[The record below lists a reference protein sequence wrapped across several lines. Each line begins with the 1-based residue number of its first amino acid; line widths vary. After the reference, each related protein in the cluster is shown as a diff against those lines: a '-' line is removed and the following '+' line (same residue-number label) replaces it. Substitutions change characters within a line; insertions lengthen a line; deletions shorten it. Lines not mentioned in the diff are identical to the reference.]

1 MSSLGNPDSP
11 GGHTHAE
18 AHSAVALASRRIAA
32 LSLGVTVCLLVLKLA
47 VGIISDSIAVLSD
60 AVDSATDLVGGAAA
74 LISLRIAAQPADED
88 HPYGH
93 GKVEAVS
100 ASVAATV
107 VGLGGG
113 LITFQAVRRLIEG
126 SPDID
131 VGIGLVAM
139 AIAAAANLLMAVLM
153 RREAR
158 RSGSMALSAEATHL
172 QTNVVQAGAIILG
185 LALVGITGQSLFD
198 PIAALL
204 LAAYMG
210 WTAIGLVRTALED
223 IMDQSL
229 PDADLIAIAEVLKAH
244 GGEVLGY
251 HRLRTRRSGATR
263 HIDMHLIF
271 EADRTVADVHEASD
285 HIEADIQARLPGAE
299 VVIHPEPDEGQERTP
314 LS

>member
-1 MSSLGNPDSP
+1 MSLF
-11 GGHTHAE
+11 
-18 AHSAVALASRRIAA
+18 
-32 LSLGVTVCLLVLKLA
+32 VTICLLALKLT

-74 LISLRIAAQPADED
+74 LISLRIAAQPADKD

-107 VGLGGG
+107 VALGGG
-113 LITFQAVRRLIEG
+113 LITFQAVQRLIGG

-131 VGIGLVAM
+131 VGIGIVAM
-139 AIAAAANLLMAVLM
+139 AIAAVANLLMAVLM

-158 RSGSMALSAEATHL
+158 RSGSMALSAESTHL

-185 LALVGITGQSLFD
+185 LTLVGITGENLFD

-229 PDADLIAIAEVLKAH
+229 PDSELIAIEEVLRAH
-244 GGEVLGY
+244 KDEVLGY

-271 EADRTVADVHEASD
+271 EGDRTVADVHDASD
-285 HIEADIQARLPGAE
+285 HIESDIQARLPGAE

-314 LS
+314 LT